1 MEKLITFL
9 MSRYFIT
16 LLIVLAGMYFLYK
29 IYVFKHRNEST
40 QEKISEK
47 DNRNNGG
54 KNNDQKNI
62 TEEKPLLLKLQE
74 IGAMFA
80 MFLFIILII
89 FLTKSFF
96 KSQGGVK
103 NVLRETMVGEK
114 TPAEIITDS
123 LHQIDVDIANA
134 EKARKK
140 AEDKYIAEEGGVLGS
155 IGVGL
160 FGKRIFRGKSD
171 SQESEDSEDLA
182 NSVPSKNN
190 GQNSNSS
197 NTSVSIPDPVVI
209 AEQERM
215 RKLFEH
221 QNTDPQGNPIVPMQ
235 YPDYDKVKN
244 VRVN

>member
-103 NVLRETMVGEK
+103 NVLRETFVGEK
-114 TPAEIITDS
+114 TPAEITADS
-123 LHQIDVDIANA
+123 LHQIDVDIAND

-140 AEDKYIAEEGGVLGS
+140 AEDEYIADEYGMGGSLIVDF
-155 IGVGL
+155 IG
-160 FGKRIFRGKSD
+160 KHRFRGKSN
-171 SQESEDSEDLA
+171 SQESEDTEDLT
-182 NSVPSKNN
+182 NSVPSKKFEC
-190 GQNSNSS
+190 GQISDGQSKQEQVPLKQLKTYEDEFFKEHPKIINS
-197 NTSVSIPDPVVI
+197 
-209 AEQERM
+209 
-215 RKLFEH
+215 H
-221 QNTDPQGNPIVPMQ
+221 
-235 YPDYDKVKN
+235 
-244 VRVN
+244 